1 MTATGIST
9 ISGSATGASS
19 VISGLT
25 QGSSTQGSGRSG
37 AFIRNPSVD
46 TSLQGLLIPGVRIT
60 DLVGSDPVPTGE
72 DNNPI
77 CLAYHIRG
85 GCYSN
90 CRRRANHD
98 RALTPNDKQKLSNW
112 LVDQTAKLRAKFA
125 AN

>member
-1 MTATGIST
+1 M
-9 ISGSATGASS
+9 
-19 VISGLT
+19 
-25 QGSSTQGSGRSG
+25 
-37 AFIRNPSVD
+37 RNPAVD

-60 DLVGSDPVPTGE
+60 DLVGSDPIPTGK

-85 GCYSN
+85 GCYSI

-98 RALTPNDKQKLSNW
+98 RDRALTPTDKQKLSNW